1 MNVVSLKNLK
11 ISGIFLLCLACT
23 PTEPLPH
30 TEAGRAFGP
39 VGDLQ
44 VLWFTDTNTQP
55 LTTNKGR
62 TNLVPQSK
70 ILYDVQA
77 LIQELGHSNIQVRV
91 EDQIVEISGDLNEAE
106 SLLLVNEL
114 KGVFG
119 VRDVQIR
126 EEAM

>member
-1 MNVVSLKNLK
+1 M
-11 ISGIFLLCLACT
+11 FFACT
-23 PTEPLPH
+23 PTESLPNA
-30 TEAGRAFGP
+30 EAGQAFGP

-44 VLWFTDTNTQP
+44 LLWFTDTDARP
-55 LTTNKGR
+55 LRTNKER

-114 KGVFG
+114 RGIFG

>member
-1 MNVVSLKNLK
+1 MNVVSLRNLK
-11 ISGIFLLCLACT
+11 TSGIFLLFFACT
-23 PTEPLPH
+23 PTESLPNA
-30 TEAGRAFGP
+30 EAGQAFGP

-44 VLWFTDTNTQP
+44 LLWFTDTDARP
-55 LTTNKGR
+55 LRTNKER
-62 TNLVPQSK
+62 TNLVPESK